1 MNIIFECIMSF
12 IVMLVVLAVAYETF
26 NEEVTLRTPRKMI
39 KFFILR
45 FILYINTIYNFY
57 LSLSFVETAINTEV
71 SGITLV
77 DFLLFFVWST
87 ALILAWIFIG
97 IYFIDE
103 TSSEGLISSYNDQKS
118 KGQKIP
124 YKVFKNF
131 YTLYPDY
138 VTISSGTF
146 YINEPDSLSPKER
159 FYFGFFDFVKV
170 MFFLARQELQTK
182 SIAEKPNT
190 SVTRLMQQ
198 IIEKDIEQTHIK
210 MRAAAEERI
219 KIIHNIRKQY
229 DNLSSH

>member
-12 IVMLVVLAVAYETF
+12 IVILVVLAIAYEISD
-26 NEEVTLRTPRKMI
+26 EEVTLRTPRKMI

-45 FILYINTIYNFY
+45 FILYINIIYNLY

-71 SGITLV
+71 SEITLV
-77 DFLLFFVWST
+77 NLLLFFVWST

-103 TSSEGLISSYNDQKS
+103 TDSNSKGLISSYNDQKL

-170 MFFLARQELQTK
+170 MFFLARQEAQIK

-219 KIIHNIRKQY
+219 KIMRNMRR
-229 DNLSSH
+229 